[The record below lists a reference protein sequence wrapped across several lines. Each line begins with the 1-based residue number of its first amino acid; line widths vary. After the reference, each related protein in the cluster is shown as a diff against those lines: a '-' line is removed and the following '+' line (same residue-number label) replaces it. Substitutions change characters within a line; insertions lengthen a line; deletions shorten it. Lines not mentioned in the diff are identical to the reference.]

1 MYDKDGGDGNVFTNL
16 LGGDI
21 SLTPDVNPILDV
33 NSSVPANYNPEQ
45 ERRKGVFARYP
56 ATTPKFTPTNDDRA
70 LETMARL
77 IVPMSNQAALNNFVA
92 SFGKPGASE
101 AQKLAKTLASIGNK
115 NGTGQY
121 GLGYIDFLLVSAV
134 EQYQEKVQ
142 IVDVLSDN
150 YVAYYFGAQ
159 PPVFQYSGVLL
170 NSKQDDWRSAFTII
184 YNDIIRGT
192 ELARRRAV
200 VTLSYDN
207 MAVTGTVMNMSQNF
221 SADGPFYQLAA
232 SFNFSLLVQRIDVE
246 RVTLSEPTQVATF
259 PSYVKPG
266 AFASRQFDVPP
277 KTIRSTGMP
286 SSQTVDRKKTNDEE
300 NPYGE
305 ANVGPPTND
314 VYGADRGA
322 ADEEQDDW
330 VDQMNGQTPQL

>member
-1 MYDKDGGDGNVFTNL
+1 MAYGNDGNDFDNLVGGDFSL
-16 LGGDI
+16 LPGA
-21 SLTPDVNPILDV
+21 LEAEKN
-33 NSSVPANYNPEQ
+33 AA
-45 ERRKGVFARYP
+45 ERRKGVFSTHP
-56 ATTPKFTPTNDDRA
+56 AMTPKYTPTNDDRA

-77 IVPMSNQAALNNFVA
+77 LIPMSGQKALDKFVA
-92 SFGKPGASE
+92 SFGGPSSSE

-115 NGTGQY
+115 GSKGAY

-134 EQYQEKVQ
+134 ESYQEKVQ

-150 YVAYYFGAQ
+150 YVAYYFGAA

-192 ELARRRAV
+192 ELARRKAV

-246 RVTLSEPTQVATF
+246 RITLSPPTEVASF

-266 AFASRQFDVPP
+266 EFATRQFDVPP
-277 KTIRSTGMP
+277 KTIRTTGLP
-286 SSQTVDRKKTNDEE
+286 SSQVVDRKKTNDIDI
-300 NPYGE
+300 PFDKLQHSGS
-305 ANVGPPTND
+305 ND
-314 VYGADRGA
+314 IHGAGNNA
-322 ADEEQDDW
+322 ADEEAAALAARA
-330 VDQMNGQTPQL
+330 NGENQN

>member
-1 MYDKDGGDGNVFTNL
+1 MYNKDGGDGNIFTEL
-16 LGGDI
+16 LGGDV
-21 SLTPDVNPILDV
+21 SLNPGVDSILDLE
-33 NSSVPANYNPEQ
+33 SDVPANYTPEQ
-45 ERRKGVFARYP
+45 EQRKGVFAQYP
-56 ATTPKFTPTNDDRA
+56 AMTPKFTPTNDDRA

-77 IVPMSNQAALNNFVA
+77 IVPMSGQPALNKYLA
-92 SFGKPGASE
+92 SFGKPNASE
-101 AQKLAKTLASIGNK
+101 ARKLAESLASIGSRNGANK
-115 NGTGQY
+115 Y
-121 GLGYIDFLLVSAV
+121 GMGYIDFLLTSAV
-134 EQYQEKVQ
+134 EAYQEKVQ

-232 SFNFSLLVQRIDVE
+232 SFNFSMLVQRIDVE
-246 RVTLSEPTQVATF
+246 RVTLSKPTQVATF

-266 AFASRQFDVPP
+266 AFATRQFDVPP
-277 KTIRSTGMP
+277 KTIRTTGVP
-286 SSQTVDRKKTNDEE
+286 ASQTVERKKDPSEKDN
-300 NPYGE
+300 NPYLELDADGD
-305 ANVGPPTND
+305 T
-314 VYGADRGA
+314 YGVPRTS
-322 ADEEQDDW
+322 ADEQEQELLDAL
-330 VDQMNGQTPQL
+330 NGQTSQI